1 MYCDYHVHSNFSCDS
16 SYEMEDVI
24 KDAIKLG
31 LKEICFTD
39 HVDYDIKAD
48 WDDENPI
55 IYKDNKIV
63 YNVNYPVYFEKLENF
78 VIKYKDEINIKKGL
92 EFGIQTHTI
101 DKFQNLF
108 NSYDLDFILL
118 SIHQIDDHEFWTGE
132 FQEGKTIKKCY
143 DDYYDELLKIVQN
156 YHDYSVLAHM
166 DLMRRYVDDKK
177 DYFTYCKNDIKSI
190 LEYIIRDGK
199 GIEVNTSSFFYK
211 IDGLTP
217 SINIIKLYHEL
228 GGEIITIGSDSHNK
242 ERLGSHIK
250 DIKEILKDIGF
261 KYFCTFENMIPI
273 FHNL

>member
-143 DDYYDELLKIVQN
+143 DDYYDELFKIVQN